1 MLLNICTYVHKPKH
15 VKKERTKFG
24 RCPSDRNNKQRDK
37 GLEIRGESQRQY
49 HIVYTKQ
56 YFKTTQRIYI
66 RYNHKC
72 TKTAS
77 DMTMFMKIMSHL
89 CK

>member
-15 VKKERTKFG
+15 VKKEKTKFG
-24 RCPSDRNNKQRDK
+24 KCPSDKNNKQRDK

-56 YFKTTQRIYI
+56 YFKTTQEYTLDRII
-66 RYNHKC
+66 NVHEKHH
-72 TKTAS
+72 
-77 DMTMFMKIMSHL
+77 I
-89 CK
+89 